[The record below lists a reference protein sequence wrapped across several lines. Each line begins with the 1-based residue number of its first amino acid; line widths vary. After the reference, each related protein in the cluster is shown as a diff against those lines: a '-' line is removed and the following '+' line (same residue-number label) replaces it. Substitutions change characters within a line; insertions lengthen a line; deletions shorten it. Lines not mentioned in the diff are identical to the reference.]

1 MLVFAG
7 LGLNENTITQEII
20 NMVKNADKIYFE
32 RYTSPP
38 MPYNDYIFDFQFEQI
53 GREFIEN
60 GDKIIE
66 ESKSGTV
73 ILLTYGNPMIATT
86 HMDLRMRA
94 EKRGI
99 ETKVLHNSSITT
111 VLPGETGLHSYK
123 FGRITT
129 LMTNTEVA
137 PLSVYDV
144 IFNNLLTE
152 LHSTVLLEY
161 NLDKK
166 EYLNPINAIKQLLK
180 IEEEQKKK
188 VISEETKLIIA
199 SRIGMNKQEIYC
211 DTLKELLNK
220 QYDKP
225 PYTIIIPSKL
235 HFTEIEA
242 LKQLFN
248 IKEDFIDNSLGI
260 KSNANNML
268 DKYIPKTINTL
279 EKIKEMT
286 KNNNRYND
294 LFKNIE
300 AYIDDS
306 ERFKNEGRFELA
318 ILSIGYAEGL
328 IDSLIFLGEIELEW

>member
-94 EKRGI
+94 EKKGI

-129 LMTNTEVA
+129 LMTNTEAV
-137 PLSVYDV
+137 SYTH
-144 IFNNLLTE
+144 LT
-152 LHSTVLLEY
+152 LPT
-161 NLDKK
+161 
-166 EYLNPINAIKQLLK
+166 
-180 IEEEQKKK
+180 
-188 VISEETKLIIA
+188 
-199 SRIGMNKQEIYC
+199 
-211 DTLKELLNK
+211 
-220 QYDKP
+220 
-225 PYTIIIPSKL
+225 
-235 HFTEIEA
+235 
-242 LKQLFN
+242 
-248 IKEDFIDNSLGI
+248 
-260 KSNANNML
+260 
-268 DKYIPKTINTL
+268 
-279 EKIKEMT
+279 
-286 KNNNRYND
+286 NR
-294 LFKNIE
+294 E
-300 AYIDDS
+300 V
-306 ERFKNEGRFELA
+306 
-318 ILSIGYAEGL
+318 
-328 IDSLIFLGEIELEW
+328 